1 MQYFL
6 ISHQTEVR
14 LQVQS
19 LVMTA
24 SDLCASAKPW
34 DLQLQTVEVIYEEF
48 YKQVGIRKNENMQG

>member
-1 MQYFL
+1 MRYFL
-6 ISHQTEVR
+6 ISHQTEFR

-48 YKQVGIRKNENMQG
+48 YKQVGIR